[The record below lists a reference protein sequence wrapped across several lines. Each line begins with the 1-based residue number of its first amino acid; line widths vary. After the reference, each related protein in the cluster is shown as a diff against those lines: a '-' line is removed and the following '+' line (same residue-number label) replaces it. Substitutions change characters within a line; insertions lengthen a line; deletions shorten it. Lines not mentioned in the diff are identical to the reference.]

1 MNRPNILYIHS
12 HDTGRY
18 IQPYGHSVPTPNL
31 QRLAEEGTLFRQA
44 FCAAPV
50 CSASRA
56 SLLTGRNP
64 HVNGMIG
71 LAHNGFR
78 LQEPGEHLAGYLK
91 RLGYH
96 TILCGVEHTDPDPT
110 RLGYQ
115 EVLLKGLQTAESI
128 APSVVAF
135 LEERKAENEV
145 SREPFFLSVGFFET
159 HRTFRTPGPQEDAR
173 YCLPPVPLPNT
184 PETRADM
191 AAFKASARVL
201 DDAVGAVLQALED
214 TGLTEDTLVIST
226 TDHGIAFPGMKCNLT
241 DHGIGVMLILRGP
254 AGRDDSGPRWEG
266 GTVIDTVV
274 SHLDLFPTICG
285 TLGSEPPPHL
295 EGRSLLPLLDDST
308 TELHD
313 ELFSEV
319 TYHAA
324 YEPQRAVRTRRW
336 KYIRRF
342 DPREGPVLCNCDDSA
357 SKYVWID
364 SGWGSR
370 APAEEQLY
378 DLLFDPQERCN
389 MAGQTAQETVLT
401 EMRGRLRRWMEETH
415 DPLLQ
420 GPVPLPPGT
429 AVNWTPD
436 DIYLNGERA
445 VKAD

>member
-1 MNRPNILYIHS
+1 MNHPNILYIHS

-18 IQPYGHSVPTPNL
+18 IQPYGHNVPTPNF
-31 QRLAEEGTLFRQA
+31 QRLAEEGVLFRKA

-56 SLLTGRNP
+56 SLLTGKNP

-78 LQEPGEHLAGYLK
+78 LHNPREHLAGYLQG
-91 RLGYH
+91 LGYH
-96 TILCGVEHTDPDPT
+96 TALCGIEHTDTDPI

-115 EVLLKGLQTAESI
+115 EILSKGSLTAET
-128 APSVVAF
+128 VAGSAVSF
-135 LEERKAENEV
+135 LQGRKAENGEQ
-145 SREPFFLSVGFFET
+145 SEPFFLSVGFFET
-159 HRTFRTPGPQEDAR
+159 HRVFPDPGPEEDPR
-173 YCLPPVPLPNT
+173 YCLPPAPLPDT
-184 PETRADM
+184 PETRGDM
-191 AAFKASARVL
+191 ASFKASARLL
-201 DDAVGAVLQALED
+201 DDAVGTVLQALQD
-214 TGLTEDTLVIST
+214 AGLVENTLVIAT

-241 DHGIGVMLILRGP
+241 DHGVGVLLILRGP
-254 AGRDDSGPRWEG
+254 ASNGDSRRRWEG
-266 GTVIDTVV
+266 GMVLDTMV
-274 SHLDLFPTICG
+274 SHLDLFPTLCE
-285 TLGSEPPPHL
+285 TLGSAPPPGL
-295 EGRSLLPLLDDST
+295 DGCSLLPLLEDPAV
-308 TELHD
+308 ELHD

-324 YEPQRAVRTRRW
+324 YEPQRAIRTERW

-342 DPREGPVLCNCDDSA
+342 DPRPGPVLCNCDDGP

-364 SGWGSR
+364 NGWGDR

-378 DLLFDPQERCN
+378 DLMFDPQERHN
-389 MAGQTAQETVLT
+389 LVGQMTHETALND
-401 EMRGRLRRWMEETH
+401 MRSRLRQWMDETE
-415 DPLLQ
+415 DPLLK

-445 VKAD
+445 VKVG